1 MMTMDAKNK
10 ALSVI
15 RQNEL
20 LTAGMAVIVG
30 LSGGADSVALLHIL
44 LSLKA
49 ELSLD
54 QIVAVHVNH
63 GLRGEEA
70 KRDSRFVT
78 DLCQQWGVPLH
89 TFCVDVNAFAK
100 EQKIG
105 LEEAGRILRYRM
117 FEQVSSS
124 FENVVIATA
133 HTASDNAETVLLHLC
148 RGSGIRGACG
158 IPVKR
163 GRVIRPLIHSTRAE
177 IEDYCASQNLSYVMD
192 SSNLDDTFSRNRIR
206 LQAIPAMQ
214 QINPKT
220 EEALCRF
227 SNQAQEL
234 YKFMENLAE
243 QAEKKA
249 YLSPNTY
256 SREILLSLP
265 KPVLFFTLQRLMGKC
280 EEKHLLLAEEA
291 LKNGGAVSLGS
302 KRFVVSQNT
311 ANIVPVRDKVLP
323 FSHTVVLGESYIV
336 GDNAYRISQYSKKEY
351 EQKLKNDKNIFKNA
365 FDYDKISG
373 ALILRQRLDGDVF
386 HPAGRGCGKTL
397 KKLFNENKVTARDAL
412 PIVCDET
419 GIVLVF
425 GFGSDERVKI
435 SLSTVNIAVLEKEE
449 EVQ

>member
-1 MMTMDAKNK
+1 MDAKNK

-15 RQNEL
+15 RQKEL
-20 LTAGMAVIVG
+20 LPAGMSVVVG

-44 LSLKA
+44 LSLKD

-70 KRDSRFVT
+70 ERDSRFVA
-78 DLCQQWGVPLH
+78 DLCQQWNVPLH
-89 TFCVDVNAFAK
+89 TFCVDVNTFAK

-105 LEEAGRILRYRM
+105 TEEAGRILRYRL
-117 FEQVSSS
+117 FEEVRSSC
-124 FENVVIATA
+124 ENAVIATA

-163 GRVIRPLIHSTRAE
+163 EKVVRPLIDCTRAE
-177 IEDYCASQNLSYVMD
+177 IEEYCSSHNLSYVLD
-192 SSNLDDTFSRNRIR
+192 GSNLDDTFSRNRVR
-206 LQAIPAMQ
+206 LQVIPALKA
-214 QINPKT
+214 INPKT

-227 SNQAQEL
+227 SNQAHEL
-234 YKFMENLAE
+234 YEFMESLAE
-243 QAEKKA
+243 KAEHEA
-249 YLSPNTY
+249 FLEPNKY
-256 SREILLSLP
+256 SRKTLLSLP
-265 KPVLFFTLQRLMGKC
+265 KPLLFFTLQRLLGQC
-280 EEKHLLLAEEA
+280 EEKHLLLAQEA
-291 LKNGGAVSLGS
+291 LKNGGAVSLNN
-302 KRFVVSQNT
+302 KRFVVSHAT
-311 ANIVPVRDKVLP
+311 ASVVPVRDKVLP
-323 FSHTVVLGESYIV
+323 FSHTVVLGEPYV
-336 GDNAYRISQYSKKEY
+336 AGNNTYRINRYSRKEY

-365 FDYDKISG
+365 FDCDKING
-373 ALILRQRLDGDVF
+373 ALILRQRLAGDMF

-425 GFGSDERVKI
+425 GFGCDERVQV
-435 SLSTVNIAVLEKEE
+435 SSDTVFVAVLEKEE
-449 EVQ
+449 EVK

>member
-1 MMTMDAKNK
+1 MDAKNK

-15 RQNEL
+15 RQKEL
-20 LTAGMAVIVG
+20 LPEETSVVVG

-54 QIVAVHVNH
+54 QIAAVHVNH

-70 KRDSRFVT
+70 ERDSRFVA
-78 DLCQQWGVPLH
+78 DLCQQWNVPLH

-105 LEEAGRILRYRM
+105 TEEAGRILRYRL
-117 FEQVSSS
+117 FEEVRSSY
-124 FENVVIATA
+124 ENAVIATA

-163 GRVIRPLIHSTRAE
+163 EKVIRPLIDCTRAE
-177 IEDYCASQNLSYVMD
+177 IEDYCTSQKLCYVLD
-192 SSNLDDTFSRNRIR
+192 SSNLDETFSRNRVR
-206 LQAIPAMQ
+206 LQVIPAMQ

-227 SNQAQEL
+227 SNQAHEL
-234 YKFMENLAE
+234 YEFVECLAE
-243 QAEKKA
+243 KAEQEA
-249 YLSPNTY
+249 FLEPNKY
-256 SREILLSLP
+256 SREALLSLP
-265 KPVLFFTLQRLMGKC
+265 KPLLFLTLQRLLGQC
-280 EEKHLLLAEEA
+280 EEKHLLLAEKA
-291 LKNGGAVSLGS
+291 LKNGGAVSLKN

-311 ANIVPVRDKVLP
+311 ASIVLVRDKVLP
-323 FSHTVVLGESYIV
+323 FSHTIV
-336 GDNAYRISQYSKKEY
+336 FGKPYDIGDNTYRINQYSRKEY

-365 FDYDKISG
+365 FDYDKISNN
-373 ALILRQRLDGDVF
+373 LVLRQRLAGDTF

-412 PIVCDET
+412 PIVCDEA

-425 GFGSDERVKI
+425 GLGCDERVNI
-435 SLSTVNIAVLEKEE
+435 SPNTVCIAVLEKEE
-449 EVQ
+449 EV